1 MESIN
6 LQKHIVLCIVLI
18 MFMATP
24 TLSAETAS
32 DIIKETGIRG
42 GLVVH
47 LGCGDGILTAGLR
60 INERYLVQG
69 LDKDATCVAK
79 TRKLLQSKGLNGPVT
94 ADLFDGKKLP
104 YVRDVVNLLV
114 ASDLGDVTMDEIL
127 RVLAPEGV
135 AFIHALVGRSQMV
148 PKP

>member
-6 LQKHIVLCIVLI
+6 PQRHIVLCIVLI
-18 MFMATP
+18 MFMSML

-47 LGCGDGILTAGLR
+47 LGCGDGTLTAGLH
-60 INERYLVQG
+60 INDRYLVQG

-104 YVRDVVNLLV
+104 YVRNLVNLLV
-114 ASDLGDVTMDEIL
+114 ASDLW
-127 RVLAPEGV
+127 
-135 AFIHALVGRSQMV
+135 
-148 PKP
+148 